1 MRKSILAG
9 TIILVILL
17 SLTAVVIGLRR
28 INPPPDA
35 AEVVRARVQELQ
47 TLVTGEYEYRDVVY
61 FDEETR
67 VLGIRT
73 GTQEMLFAV
82 RITVTAGVQL
92 GTELAVETGGR
103 RGREIFITVPEPQV
117 LRVSAIESSI
127 DQYFVREGF
136 RGIDWLDV
144 ADEIETAKARNR
156 ADAVDRGLLDRSRVH
171 AEFVLRNLLYAAGY
185 DTVHVRFR
193 PASRSVPGTGPGAGE
208 LHG

>member
-1 MRKSILAG
+1 MRKRIIAG
-9 TIILVILL
+9 TIIFAGLL
-17 SLTAVVIGLRR
+17 SVAVGLIASGL
-28 INPPPDA
+28 INSPPDGP
-35 AEVVRARVQELQ
+35 EVVRARVQELQ

-82 RITVTAGVQL
+82 QIIVTAGIEL
-92 GTELAVETGGR
+92 GTELTVQTGGR

-127 DQYFVREGF
+127 DQYFIREGF

-144 ADEIETAKARNR
+144 ADEIEAAKTRNQT
-156 ADAVDRGLLDRSRVH
+156 DAVERGLLDRSRVH

-193 PASRSVPGTGPGAGE
+193 PAARPGGGG
-208 LHG
+208 LRG

>member
-1 MRKSILAG
+1 MRKRIIAG
-9 TIILVILL
+9 TIILTIFLI
-17 SLTAVVIGLRR
+17 AVIGVVGSRW
-28 INPPPDA
+28 INPPPDE

-67 VLGIRT
+67 LLGIRT

-82 RITVTAGVQL
+82 RITVTAGIEL
-92 GTELAVETGGR
+92 GTDLAVQTGGR

-117 LRVSAIESSI
+117 IRVSANESSI

-144 ADEIETAKARNR
+144 ADEIEAAKARNQ
-156 ADAVDRGLLDRSRVH
+156 ADAVERGLLDRSRVQ
-171 AEFVLRNLLYAAGY
+171 AEFVLRNLLSAAGY
-185 DTVHVRFR
+185 ETVHVRFR
-193 PASRSVPGTGPGAGE
+193 PEGARRG
-208 LHG
+208 